1 MKSQLSS
8 RFSSRHGDDDRSS
21 SRQGSFPSSTTT
33 ISVLDQILFHA
44 STSERSFFDSL
55 GLELEK
61 ISRFYNGIYLKNI
74 YIFDFQ
80 L

>member
-1 MKSQLSS
+1 MSRLSS
-8 RFSSRHGDDDRSS
+8 RFSSGHDDDRPS

-33 ISVLDQILFHA
+33 LSVLDQILFHA
-44 STSERSFFDSL
+44 SNSERSFFDSL

-61 ISRFYNGIYLKNI
+61 ISRFYDGIYLKKKKML
-74 YIFDFQ
+74 YFQ